1 MTIYRVH
8 LDQTYTGLHFDFVDL
23 GDAMGFIG
31 FALENGR
38 YHNSTKGETTSI
50 AASIE
55 VIEPEEVGLNE

>member
-8 LDQTYTGLHFDFVDL
+8 LDQTYVGLHFDFADY

-38 YHNSTKGETTSI
+38 YHSSTKGETEPI
-50 AASIE
+50 GVSIE
-55 VIEPEEVGLNE
+55 VIEEEGVGLNE